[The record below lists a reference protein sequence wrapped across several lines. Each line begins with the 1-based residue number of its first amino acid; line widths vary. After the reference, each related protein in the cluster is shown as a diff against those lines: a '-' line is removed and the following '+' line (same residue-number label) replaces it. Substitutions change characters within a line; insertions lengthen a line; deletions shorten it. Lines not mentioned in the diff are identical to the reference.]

1 MIYLP
6 HQVCEWRGVACDKLA
21 WVALLGV
28 TGAARPITHEHNAA
42 SPMAGSRAAVNHRE
56 DGVHPTP
63 YRSLRRHTHLD
74 TTLYI
79 PPSNPPLYPWSP
91 PPAMSGKGLP
101 GTKMVAP
108 STVSSAQSCCHDR
121 PFPGCLVWLGG
132 VHPLSLRLITKLP
145 VLGYCA
151 TLRYVP

>member
-63 YRSLRRHTHLD
+63 YRSLRRQTHLD

-79 PPSNPPLYPWSP
+79 PPLILLSIPGPRHLLCQGKAFQVQRWWHRLQCRLHKAAVTTVPSP
-91 PPAMSGKGLP
+91 DVLSGWVVCTRCP
-101 GTKMVAP
+101 
-108 STVSSAQSCCHDR
+108 
-121 PFPGCLVWLGG
+121 
-132 VHPLSLRLITKLP
+132 
-145 VLGYCA
+145 
-151 TLRYVP
+151 